1 MSADAQSQCSCVFCF
16 VFLSNAV
23 PDQLPVTP
31 VGSFDKDTQPL
42 NKSIEMVRIYF
53 FLWIIFLKI
62 QISIF
67 LLINLQ
73 YFLIFSEEKSYIFQ
87 KGIIYQDWSRS
98 SYLNSMSKSLQLW
111 GVTLYIIKNIKLV
124 KFRCLF
130 CHIVWLCRYLESW
143 DIAENVKYVMFHKTT
158 IL

>member
-53 FLWIIFLKI
+53 FYE
-62 QISIF
+62 
-67 LLINLQ
+67 
-73 YFLIFSEEKSYIFQ
+73 YFF
-87 KGIIYQDWSRS
+87 
-98 SYLNSMSKSLQLW
+98 
-111 GVTLYIIKNIKLV
+111 
-124 KFRCLF
+124 
-130 CHIVWLCRYLESW
+130 
-143 DIAENVKYVMFHKTT
+143 
-158 IL
+158 